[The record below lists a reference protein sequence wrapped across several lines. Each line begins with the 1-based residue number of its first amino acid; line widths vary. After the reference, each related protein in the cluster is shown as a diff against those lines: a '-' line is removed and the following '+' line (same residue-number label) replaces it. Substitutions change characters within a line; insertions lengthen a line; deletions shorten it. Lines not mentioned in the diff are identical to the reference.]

1 MVIDET
7 VRCVLEEGFVAASA
21 KHITERAGVT
31 WGVIQY
37 HFGDRAGL
45 LMAVVDQG
53 YRQFL
58 NALRN
63 VQPAMATAAG
73 RDKIEL
79 LVNAVWEAFSSPT
92 SLAASEILIATRT
105 ERSMLEQSHLTELLL
120 ELTNLGR
127 YVGDRLD
134 PVHADKI
141 GELIWTALDGALLAQ
156 MVVGATAD
164 TTRQRQA
171 LIDVLA
177 VYIAAHESNS
187 GRPRRRLRT
196 AERK

>member
-53 YRQFL
+53 YSQFL
-58 NALRN
+58 DALRN

-79 LVNAVWEAFSSPT
+79 LVNAAWEAFSSPT

-105 ERSMLEQSHLTELLL
+105 DRSVLEQSHLTELLL
-120 ELTNLGR
+120 ELTNLGH

-134 PVHADKI
+134 PAHADKI

>member
-53 YRQFL
+53 YSQFL
-58 NALRN
+58 DALRN

-79 LVNAVWEAFSSPT
+79 LVNAAWEAFSSPT

-105 ERSMLEQSHLTELLL
+105 DRSVLEQSHLTELLL

>member
-53 YRQFL
+53 YSQFL
-58 NALRN
+58 DALRN

-79 LVNAVWEAFSSPT
+79 LVNAAWEAFSSPT

-105 ERSMLEQSHLTELLL
+105 ERSVLEQSHLTELLL

>member
-53 YRQFL
+53 YSRFL
-58 NALRN
+58 DALRN

-79 LVNAVWEAFSSPT
+79 LVNAAWEAFSSPT

>member
-53 YRQFL
+53 YSRFL
-58 NALRN
+58 DALRN

-79 LVNAVWEAFSSPT
+79 LVNAAWEAFSSPT

-105 ERSMLEQSHLTELLL
+105 DRSVLEQSHLTELLL

-187 GRPRRRLRT
+187 GRPRRHLRT

>member
-45 LMAVVDQG
+45 LMAVIDQG
-53 YRQFL
+53 YSQFL
-58 NALRN
+58 DALRN

-79 LVNAVWEAFSSPT
+79 LVNAAWEAFSSPT

-105 ERSMLEQSHLTELLL
+105 DRSVLEQSHLTELLL

-127 YVGDRLD
+127 YVSDRLD

>member
-45 LMAVVDQG
+45 LMAVIDQG
-53 YRQFL
+53 YSQFL
-58 NALRN
+58 DALRN

-79 LVNAVWEAFSSPT
+79 LVNAAWEAFSSPT

-105 ERSMLEQSHLTELLL
+105 DRSVLEQSHLTELLL

>member
-53 YRQFL
+53 YSRFL
-58 NALRN
+58 DALRN

-79 LVNAVWEAFSSPT
+79 LVNAAWEAFSSPT

-105 ERSMLEQSHLTELLL
+105 DRSVLEQSHLTELLL

>member
-58 NALRN
+58 DALRN

-79 LVNAVWEAFSSPT
+79 LVNAAWEAFSSPT

-105 ERSMLEQSHLTELLL
+105 DRSVLEQSHLTELLL